1 MRRLLFKKRL
11 HIGQY
16 KVQLQNIIQI
26 DVVLIGIVKSKNG
39 LLHVR
44 CFHTVM
50 VIEAIP
56 QAKQYTVLVKQI

>member
-26 DVVLIGIVKSKNG
+26 DVVLVGIVKSKNG

-50 VIEAIP
+50 VIEAITKP
-56 QAKQYTVLVKQI
+56 NQHTILVKQI